1 MEADTQQ
8 SVHKGALRRRP
19 DHQSLFVEQARLTEL
34 ARGLRGGVTTIGLS
48 AKVRTGF
55 PGMIPHGDRRTFIA

>member
-1 MEADTQQ
+1 MEQ

-19 DHQSLFVEQARLTEL
+19 DRQSRFVEQARLPEL
-34 ARGLRGGVTTIGLS
+34 ARGLRVGVTTTGLN

-55 PGMIPHGDRRTFIA
+55 PE